1 MELGRE
7 GVREKNIYLYSLQM
21 NNPIST
27 NENLRIKFT
36 KTNAIEIC
44 FSDHAFCRCLA
55 VYVMA
60 ISIIAAL
67 VNIVYLV
74 IDSLTWWY
82 EPWWSVLMW
91 LGVSEGITAIILR

>member
-1 MELGRE
+1 
-7 GVREKNIYLYSLQM
+7 
-21 NNPIST
+21 
-27 NENLRIKFT
+27 
-36 KTNAIEIC
+36 
-44 FSDHAFCRCLA
+44 
-55 VYVMA
+55 MA

-67 VNIVYLV
+67 VNVVYLV